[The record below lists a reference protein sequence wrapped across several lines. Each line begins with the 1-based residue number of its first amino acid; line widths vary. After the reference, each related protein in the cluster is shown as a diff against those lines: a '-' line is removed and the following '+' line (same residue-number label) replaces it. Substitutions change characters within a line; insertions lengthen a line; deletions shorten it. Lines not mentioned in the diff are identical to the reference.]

1 MGKIA
6 DIIKET
12 VKCYLCAGETI
23 YNDERLEAEIRI
35 IELITDIAC
44 YTINAMKIADE
55 QFDTVSDFKDKFL
68 ENLAK
73 LKGD

>member
-6 DIIKET
+6 DIIKNWIDIPDQEKT
-12 VKCYLCAGETI
+12 CLWWLDIEKE
-23 YNDERLEAEIRI
+23 I

-44 YTINAMKIADE
+44 YTINAIKIADE
-55 QFDTVSDFKDKFL
+55 QFDTVSDFMDKLL

-73 LKGD
+73 LKED